1 MLAVKPTK
9 TRPALLWTE
18 DPSFPAVPVS
28 FMAGGDWVER
38 FRGVWKDREHITLL
52 EARTALATV
61 KHILRSQV
69 GFSRRFLI
77 LGGSLGAILALSKG
91 RACAEKCVL

>member
-1 MLAVKPTK
+1 MWNDK
-9 TRPALLWTE
+9 
-18 DPSFPAVPVS
+18 
-28 FMAGGDWVER
+28 
-38 FRGVWKDREHITLL
+38 EHITLL

-77 LGGSLGAILALSKG
+77 LGDNLGAILALSKG
-91 RACAEKCVL
+91 RAGDGEDCVSGWAFLVAPSDRESVAKVGATDDTIWVSFVVSTSS